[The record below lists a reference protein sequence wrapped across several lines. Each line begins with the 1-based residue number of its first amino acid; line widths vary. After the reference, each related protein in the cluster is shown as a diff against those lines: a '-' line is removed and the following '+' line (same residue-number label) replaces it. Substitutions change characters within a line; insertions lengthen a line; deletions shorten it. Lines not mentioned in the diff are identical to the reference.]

1 LAECKA
7 LVERWRLTAPD
18 AAERSELAAL
28 IAAKAE
34 ELDLAAADPSAIA
47 ARLYEVE
54 TSLIPDGLH
63 ILGSM
68 PEGEVRERFL
78 EALPEDSRAAT
89 AEGLDRT
96 DELGSLIHAL
106 DGGYVRPAPGG
117 DVIRNPAVLPTGRNI
132 HGLDPFRLPSAFAVA
147 QGAAAAEQLIERH
160 RANSGGELP
169 RSLAMVL
176 WGTDNLKSEGAQ
188 IAQALALIGARP
200 RLDGYGRMAG
210 VELIDLAELGRP
222 RIDVIVTLSGIF
234 RDLLPLQTRMLAEA
248 SYLAA
253 AAEEPEDMNFV
264 RANSLAHM
272 AAHGCDLETAALRVF
287 SNAEG
292 AYGANVNQM
301 VDGGVWTDPD
311 ELAEVFERR
320 KGFAYGRKGAP
331 VQQRALLKSALG
343 TVELTYQNL
352 ESVEMGVTDVD
363 QYMDSLGGITRSV
376 TRARGKAPPIYIV
389 DATRGAAKV
398 RTLAEQ
404 VELES
409 RTRTLNPVWYE
420 GMLRHGQEGVRNIES
435 HVATTLGWS
444 ATTGAVAPWI
454 YQRISETFVL
464 DPEMRQR
471 LAALNPKASA
481 RMADRL
487 LEAHDRD
494 YWQPDAE
501 TLAALHAASD
511 EIEDRLEG
519 LMAAE

>member
-1 LAECKA
+1 
-7 LVERWRLTAPD
+7 
-18 AAERSELAAL
+18 
-28 IAAKAE
+28 
-34 ELDLAAADPSAIA
+34 
-47 ARLYEVE
+47 
-54 TSLIPDGLH
+54 
-63 ILGSM
+63 
-68 PEGEVRERFL
+68 
-78 EALPEDSRAAT
+78 
-89 AEGLDRT
+89 
-96 DELGSLIHAL
+96 
-106 DGGYVRPAPGG
+106 
-117 DVIRNPAVLPTGRNI
+117 
-132 HGLDPFRLPSAFAVA
+132 
-147 QGAAAAEQLIERH
+147 
-160 RANSGGELP
+160 
-169 RSLAMVL
+169 
-176 WGTDNLKSEGAQ
+176 
-188 IAQALALIGARP
+188 
-200 RLDGYGRMAG
+200 
-210 VELIDLAELGRP
+210 
-222 RIDVIVTLSGIF
+222 
-234 RDLLPLQTRMLAEA
+234 
-248 SYLAA
+248 
-253 AAEEPEDMNFV
+253 
-264 RANSLAHM
+264 
-272 AAHGCDLETAALRVF
+272 
-287 SNAEG
+287 
-292 AYGANVNQM
+292 M

-363 QYMDSLGGITRSV
+363 QYMDGLGGITRSV

-420 GMLRHGQEGVRNIES
+420 GMLRHGHEGVRNIES

-464 DPEMRQR
+464 DPEMRER

-494 YWQPDAE
+494 YWHPDAE